1 VDEILTPE
9 MRKRILKRIAP
20 TKAELETQR
29 LAISALREEL
39 ENFAKKIDQPYSFI
53 EPQGST
59 GKKQTQLRNAGDID
73 LFIALNPKDY
83 IKTLELALKER
94 NSEVNSIVNGLVDD
108 WLIPVV
114 KTLNITDYQKTYS
127 QHPYLSCKYMDI
139 ETDIIIC
146 FDISPE
152 TLEDTGPI
160 TAVDRTVHHTE
171 YVTKHLTPKQ
181 RDDVRILKS
190 FVRACHAYGD
200 ACAVG
205 RMGFTGYSLELLIIE
220 NGNFEEALTVL
231 RDLKDN
237 PIDPLNRS
245 LETLQKIP
253 AFRDDHLF
261 IIDPTD
267 TNRNVA
273 SSFDKRTCRW
283 LRTCI
288 ERLLTSATD
297 GNIDEVIS
305 SLVESP
311 IPSDLPPTW
320 ILPHFIPLQFK
331 SDGTQHYTILRD
343 KLYRLGRK
351 IITAIERERG
361 GENRFGTSV
370 FEVYF
375 EDDMYALGIFSEF
388 PHILSHY
395 PRKGPTL
402 GLEEAEK
409 EFRNTHSSAYE
420 KDGFLWVDEK
430 RKWTK
435 LSEAVKDIV
444 SKNPIEGLER
454 VIAKDLVSERLR
466 YVILKYVLRD
476 DNPLGK
482 ARV

>member
-1 VDEILTPE
+1 
-9 MRKRILKRIAP
+9 MRKRILERIAP
-20 TKAELETQR
+20 TNAELETQH

-39 ENFAKKIDQPYSFI
+39 ENFANKISQPYSFI

-83 IKTLELALKER
+83 TRTLALALKAR

-114 KTLNITDYQKTYS
+114 KTLKITDYQKTYS
-127 QHPYLSCKYMDI
+127 QHPYLSCRYMDI

-146 FDISPE
+146 FDISAQR
-152 TLEDTGPI
+152 LEDTGPI
-160 TAVDRTVHHTE
+160 TAVDRTIHHTE
-171 YVTKHLTPKQ
+171 YVSKHLTSNQ

-190 FVRACHAYGD
+190 FARACHAYGD

-220 NGNFEEALTVL
+220 NNNFQEALSAL
-231 RDLKDN
+231 RNLIDN

-245 LETLQKIP
+245 IETLQNIP

-273 SSFDKRTCRW
+273 SSFDERTYRW

-288 ERLLTSATD
+288 DRIFASVKNGD
-297 GNIDEVIS
+297 VDEVIS
-305 SLVESP
+305 SLVERP

-320 ILPHFIPLQFK
+320 VLPHIVTYQFK

-351 IITAIERERG
+351 IITAIEKERG
-361 GENRFGTSV
+361 GERRFGNSV

-375 EDDMYALGIFSEF
+375 ENDMYALGIFSEV
-388 PHILSHY
+388 PQILSHY
-395 PRKGPTL
+395 PRKGPPL
-402 GLEEAEK
+402 GLEKAEK
-409 EFRNTHSSAYE
+409 EFRSTHSSVYE
-420 KDGFLWVDEK
+420 KNGFLWVDEK
-430 RKWTK
+430 RRWTK
-435 LSEAVKDIV
+435 LSEAIQHIV

-466 YVILKYVLRD
+466 YVILKYILRE
-476 DNPLGK
+476 DNPIRK